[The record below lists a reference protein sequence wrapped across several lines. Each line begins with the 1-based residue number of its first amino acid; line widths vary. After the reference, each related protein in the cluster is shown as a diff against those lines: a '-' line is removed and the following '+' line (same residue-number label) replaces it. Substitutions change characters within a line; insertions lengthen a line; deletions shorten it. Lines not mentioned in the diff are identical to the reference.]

1 MRVFLTGATG
11 FLGEYLLLELL
22 ERGHSVWCLYRD
34 PAKRMDT
41 VRFLSGFGLPRQV
54 DALHWV
60 QGDLMSVADSWP
72 DWAAAAPDLRRAD
85 TLLHCAASMQLHM
98 DSRGEPLRTNA
109 GSAEALQRLLR
120 LQPMQ
125 THLISTA
132 YVCGR
137 VETGSVAEKIHPRGN
152 FVNVYEESKWEAER
166 QWSGEAT
173 ILRPAIIV
181 GDSATGRCTSFF
193 GWYIFMQAVHLLS
206 RLLGGEA
213 EGQPFDLKLGLPV
226 NADSTMNIVPVD
238 YVAQAA
244 VRIIENPANHRQ
256 IFHLTH
262 PNPPTYQR
270 TLDFVKRRFPIEGVQ
285 LMGAGEGLVMKPRNE
300 LEQLVYR
307 QMESVLAYFGN
318 NPVFDRDNTDRA
330 LPELKPPAVSDR
342 LMNRW
347 LDYAIDNDWGQ

>member
-11 FLGEYLLLELL
+11 FLGEYLLQELL
-22 ERGHSVWCLYRD
+22 QRGHSVWCLYRQ
-34 PAKRMDT
+34 PAKRWDT
-41 VRFLSGFGLPRQV
+41 VRFLSGSGLPRQSA
-54 DALHWV
+54 DLHWV
-60 QGDLMSVADSWP
+60 QGDLMEVADRWP
-72 DWAAAAPDLRRAD
+72 EWTAASPGLSDVD
-85 TLLHCAASMQLHM
+85 TLLHCAASMQLHL

-109 GSAEALQRLLR
+109 GSAGVLQRVLQ

-125 THLISTA
+125 AHLISTA

-137 VETGSVAEKIHPRGN
+137 VEGGFVREELHPRGD

-166 QWSGEAT
+166 LWSGQAT
-173 ILRPAIIV
+173 LLRPGIIV

-206 RLLGGEA
+206 RLTGGEA
-213 EGQPFDLKLGLPV
+213 EGQPFDLQLGLPV
-226 NADSTMNIVPVD
+226 NADSTMNIIPVD

-244 VRIIENPANHRQ
+244 VRIIENPDNHRR

-262 PNPPTYQR
+262 PDPPTYQQ
-270 TLDFVKRRFPIEGVQ
+270 TLNFVKERFHLDGIQ
-285 LMGAGEGLVMKPRNE
+285 LLGTAARLEMKPRND

-307 QMESVLAYFGN
+307 QMESIMAYFGN
-318 NPVFDRDNTDRA
+318 NPVFLRDNTDRV
-330 LPELKPPAVSDR
+330 LPDMKPPDITSG

-347 LDYAIDNDWGQ
+347 LDHAIDNDWGQ